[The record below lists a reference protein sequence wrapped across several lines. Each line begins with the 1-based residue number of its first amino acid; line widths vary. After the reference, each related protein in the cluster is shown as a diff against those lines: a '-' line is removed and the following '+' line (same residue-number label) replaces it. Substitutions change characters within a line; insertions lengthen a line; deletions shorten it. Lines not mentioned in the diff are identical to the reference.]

1 MYTYRS
7 WIGRLFSCL
16 QPYKRVTKYED
27 TRMPW
32 RRVRK
37 AAGTVQGVDVRQ
49 VVEAAQAVTDH
60 LAPFLQP

>member
-1 MYTYRS
+1 
-7 WIGRLFSCL
+7 
-16 QPYKRVTKYED
+16 
-27 TRMPW
+27 MPW